1 MTMSCDGNR
10 TPLDPVPAVFE
21 GTGAVPSGRPYSI
34 RDLIRMFD
42 VRVTIN
48 QKDMTAVMFR
58 DFGTE

>member
-1 MTMSCDGNR
+1 MPSDSGTVASTR
-10 TPLDPVPAVFE
+10 
-21 GTGAVPSGRPYSI
+21 TGAVPSGRPYSI

-58 DFGTE
+58 DFGTK